1 MGEVGGGEVIAGPE
15 LVADPKLVAGSKRG
29 RLRRTSAG

>member
-29 RLRRTSAG
+29 RMRRTSAG